1 MFRARLLCPEVP
13 SCVLKASLLF
23 PHEIRALAQ
32 PEEVVNL
39 VLVTV
44 EPPLGSWM
52 ASAHMVVA
60 GGRARPSG
68 FIVDPISVPSGEQ
81 PGVLI
86 YNRQQWF

>member
-1 MFRARLLCPEVP
+1 MFRAGLLCPEVP

-32 PEEVVNL
+32 SEEVVNL
-39 VLVTV
+39 VLVTGA
-44 EPPLGSWM
+44 PLGSRM

-60 GGRARPSG
+60 GCRVRPSG
-68 FIVDPISVPSGEQ
+68 FTVDPISVPSGEQ